1 MNFMMFCLLNHYQ
14 RLVVGPLIEEH
25 RLVETEPNPAVA
37 VRATKEVAAD
47 PLVVLSRH
55 LVVADRAGRNVPEV
69 AVGAYRREDG
79 SDDIA
84 AVLTSLTKWLSDFL
98 QIEAIVVSV
107 LAQQSSHLIWE
118 AGGKLKIGALQFVAV
133 RTV

>member
-1 MNFMMFCLLNHYQ
+1 MAFRLRNHDQ
-14 RLVVGPLIEEH
+14 RLVVGPLVEKD
-25 RLVETEPNPAVA
+25 RLVEKEPNPAVA
-37 VRATKEVAAD
+37 VRAAKQVAAD

-55 LVVADRAGRNVPEV
+55 LDVADRAGRNVTKV

-84 AVLTSLTKWLSDFL
+84 AVLARLTKGVSDFL
-98 QIEAIVVSV
+98 HTHAIVVPI
-107 LAQQSSHLIWE
+107 LTQHSSHLIWE
-118 AGGKLKIGALQFVAV
+118 AGGKLKIGTLLFVAV

>member
-1 MNFMMFCLLNHYQ
+1 MIFCLLNHYQ

-25 RLVETEPNPAVA
+25 RLVETEPNPGVA
-37 VRATKEVAAD
+37 VGAAKRVAAD
-47 PLVVLSRH
+47 SLVVLSRH

-84 AVLTSLTKWLSDFL
+84 AVLARLTKWLSDFL
-98 QIEAIVVSV
+98 HCDAIVVS
-107 LAQQSSHLIWE
+107 IRC
-118 AGGKLKIGALQFVAV
+118 
-133 RTV
+133 RTLVCDLHS